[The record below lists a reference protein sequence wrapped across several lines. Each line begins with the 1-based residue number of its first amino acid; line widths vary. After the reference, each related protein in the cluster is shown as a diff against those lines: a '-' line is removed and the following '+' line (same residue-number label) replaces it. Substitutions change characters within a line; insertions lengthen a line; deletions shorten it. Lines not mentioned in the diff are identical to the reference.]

1 MPEENSDGR
10 KTGDPKSRLENI
22 ESLSKIASAIAI
34 PIVIAVGGWW
44 IQGSLS
50 TQAVSKDYVNMAL
63 SLLQKKPETDQERE
77 LRDWAVDLLN
87 DNAPTK
93 LPPKTK
99 EDLKS
104 GRLNF
109 GSIETVLTYGF
120 ALSPDSKNIAI
131 GGDGE
136 TIRIYDLAT
145 GTLVSTTTVPQAA
158 QTSTVPNSKY
168 PGISAI
174 DQAITSGVNPWRWFS
189 VVSALA
195 YSPDGQ
201 KLLFGTS
208 EGVVKLWNL
217 KTGEI
222 LNFEHGKG
230 AVTAV
235 AFTSGG
241 NNVIVRDLYDR
252 IQTFDAAGKRVG
264 EMKLRSEKGN

>member
-1 MPEENSDGR
+1 MPEETNRARRESGAL
-10 KTGDPKSRLENI
+10 KSWLENI
-22 ESLSKIASAIAI
+22 ESISKIAAAIAI

-44 IQGSLS
+44 IQSSLS

-93 LPPKTK
+93 LPAKTK
-99 EDLKS
+99 ADLKS

-109 GSIETVLTYGF
+109 GFVETVLIHGF

-145 GTLVSTTTVPQAA
+145 GTLVSTTAHQAA
-158 QTSTVPNSKY
+158 PTSTIDSSKK
-168 PGISAI
+168 IAF
-174 DQAITSGVNPWRWFS
+174 WRGFS

-222 LNFEHGKG
+222 LNFEHEKG
-230 AVTAV
+230 AITAAVTAV

-241 NNVIVRDLYDR
+241 NNVIVRDLDDR
-252 IQTFDAAGKRVG
+252 IQTFDGAGKRVG
-264 EMKLRSEKGN
+264 EVKLRSGEGN